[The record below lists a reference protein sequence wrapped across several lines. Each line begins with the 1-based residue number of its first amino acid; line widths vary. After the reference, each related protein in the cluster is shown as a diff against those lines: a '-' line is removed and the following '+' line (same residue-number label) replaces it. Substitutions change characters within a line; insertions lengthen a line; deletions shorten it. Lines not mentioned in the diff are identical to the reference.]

1 MKKILSFILGSIV
14 ALNLSI
20 SVANSAAKEVR
31 VAFFLEWPTP
41 NQEDKVKGIYEKAL
55 GVPVKWTNFSNGGA
69 MTDAM
74 LAGDIDISYSQ
85 GLVPFINAVKSKAP
99 LKLVDIAM
107 EYGMGGTTCVTSNA
121 SGITKANG
129 SELEGK
135 KVAVPLGTMA
145 EYVFD
150 ESMKVIGADRSKM
163 DIIQMDPEEGAA
175 ALVSGD
181 VVMACLFGGNSI
193 KAATAVGSR
202 LLTVQEARDAGILG
216 IDITSVTDKFMKENP
231 GMLRTFIEVTHE
243 ANARYA
249 SGKSDLNVIA
259 KDAEMK
265 LADMKETIGGF
276 KFLTPEETKKSME
289 SGNLDGFLKGMGTPG
304 GAVDTSFLPCL
315 LYTSP
320 SPRDMRRSR
329 MPSSA

>member
-1 MKKILSFILGSIV
+1 MKKLLTFILGSIL

-31 VAFFLEWPTP
+31 VAYFLEWPSP
-41 NQEDKVKGIYEKAL
+41 NLEDMQKKNFAKAL
-55 GVPVKWTNFSNGGA
+55 GVPVKWTNFTNGGA

-150 ESMKVIGADRSKM
+150 ESMKVVGADRSKM

-193 KAATAVGSR
+193 KAAVAVGSR
-202 LLTVQEARDAGILG
+202 LLTVQEARDLSLIH
-216 IDITSVTDKFMKENP
+216 I
-231 GMLRTFIEVTHE
+231 
-243 ANARYA
+243 
-249 SGKSDLNVIA
+249 
-259 KDAEMK
+259 
-265 LADMKETIGGF
+265 
-276 KFLTPEETKKSME
+276 
-289 SGNLDGFLKGMGTPG
+289 
-304 GAVDTSFLPCL
+304 
-315 LYTSP
+315 
-320 SPRDMRRSR
+320 
-329 MPSSA
+329 

>member
-1 MKKILSFILGSIV
+1 MKKIISFILGSIV

-20 SVANSAAKEVR
+20 SVANSAANEVR

-41 NQEDKVKGIYEKAL
+41 NQEDKVKGTFEKAL
-55 GVPVKWTNFSNGGA
+55 GVPVKWTNFTNGGA

-99 LKLVDIAM
+99 IKLVDIAM

-121 SGITKANG
+121 SGITKANAT
-129 SELEGK
+129 ELEGK

-150 ESMKVIGADRSKM
+150 ESMKVVGADRNKM
-163 DIIQMDPEEGAA
+163 EIIQMDPEEGAA

-193 KAATAVGSR
+193 KAATEVGSR
-202 LLTVQEARDAGILG
+202 LLTVDEARAAGILG

-231 GMLRTFIEVTHE
+231 GMVRTFIEVSHE
-243 ANARYA
+243 ANARYKA
-249 SGKSDLNVIA
+249 GKSDLGVIA

-265 LADMKETIGGF
+265 LEDSNGTLSGF
-276 KFLTPEETKKSME
+276 KFLDANETKTSME
-289 SGNLDGFLKGMGTPG
+289 SGNLHKFLQGMGTPKCF
-304 GAVDTSFLPCL
+304 VDTSYLPL
-315 LYTSP
+315 
-320 SPRDMRRSR
+320 
-329 MPSSA
+329 

>member
-1 MKKILSFILGSIV
+1 MKKILSFILSSIV

-20 SVANSAAKEVR
+20 SVANSAANEVR

-41 NQEDKVKGIYEKAL
+41 NQEDKVKGMYEKAL
-55 GVPVKWTNFSNGGA
+55 GVPVKWTNFTNGGA

-99 LKLVDIAM
+99 IKLVDIAM

-150 ESMKVIGADRSKM
+150 ESMKVVGADRNKM

-216 IDITSVTDKFMKENP
+216 IDITSVTTKFMKENP
-231 GMLRTFIEVTHE
+231 GMVRTFIEVTHE
-243 ANARYA
+243 ANARYKA
-249 SGKSDLNVIA
+249 GKSDLNVIA
-259 KDAEMK
+259 KDAEMS
-265 LADMKETIGGF
+265 LANMKETIGGF
-276 KFLTPEETKKSME
+276 KFLRLTEETSQSMT
-289 SGNLDGFLKGMGTPG
+289 K
-304 GAVDTSFLPCL
+304 V
-315 LYTSP
+315 
-320 SPRDMRRSR
+320 
-329 MPSSA
+329 

>member
-1 MKKILSFILGSIV
+1 MKKIISFILGSIL

-20 SVANSAAKEVR
+20 SVANSAANEVR

-41 NQEDKVKGIYEKAL
+41 NQEDKVKGTFEKAL
-55 GVPVKWTNFSNGGA
+55 GVPVKWTNFTNGGA

-99 LKLVDIAM
+99 IKLVDIAM

-121 SGITKANG
+121 SGITKANAT
-129 SELEGK
+129 ELEGK

-150 ESMKVIGADRSKM
+150 ESMKVVGADRNKM
-163 DIIQMDPEEGAA
+163 EIIQMDPEEGAA

-193 KAATAVGSR
+193 KAATEVGSR
-202 LLTVQEARDAGILG
+202 LLTVDEARAAGILG

-231 GMLRTFIEVTHE
+231 GMVRTFIEVSHE
-243 ANARYA
+243 ANARYKA
-249 SGKSDLNVIA
+249 GKSDLGVIA

-265 LADMKETIGGF
+265 LEDSNGTLSGF
-276 KFLTPEETKKSME
+276 KFLDANETKTSME
-289 SGNLDGFLKGMGTPG
+289 SGNLHKFLQGMGTPKG
-304 GAVDTSFLPCL
+304 FVDTSYLPL
-315 LYTSP
+315 
-320 SPRDMRRSR
+320 
-329 MPSSA
+329 

>member
-1 MKKILSFILGSIV
+1 MKKIIS
-14 ALNLSI
+14 ALFGALLVFSLNA
-20 SVANSAAKEVR
+20 SVANAAAKEVR

-41 NQEDKVKGIYEKAL
+41 NQEDKVKKLFDKAL
-55 GVPVKWTNFSNGGA
+55 GVPVKWTNFANGGA

-99 LKLVDIAM
+99 IKLVDIAM
-107 EYGMGGTTCVTSNA
+107 EYGMGGTTCITSKA
-121 SGITKANG
+121 SGITKANA

-150 ESMKVIGADRSKM
+150 ESMKVVGADKGKM
-163 DIIQMDPEEGAA
+163 EVIQMDPEEGAA
-175 ALVSGD
+175 AIVAGD

-193 KAATAVGSR
+193 KAALTVGTR
-202 LLTVQEARDAGILG
+202 LLTVQEARDAGIKG

-249 SGKSDLNVIA
+249 AGKSDLNVIA
-259 KDAEMK
+259 KDAEMA
-265 LADMKETIGGF
+265 LGDMKETLGGF
-276 KFLTPEETKKSME
+276 VFLNAADTKKSME
-289 SGNLDGFLKGMGTPG
+289 SGGNLDGFLKGMGTPN
-304 GAVDTSFLPCL
+304 GAVDTSFLPL
-315 LYTSP
+315 
-320 SPRDMRRSR
+320 
-329 MPSSA
+329 

>member
-1 MKKILSFILGSIV
+1 MKKIISFILGTFV

-20 SVANSAAKEVR
+20 SVANSAANEVR
-31 VAFFLEWPTP
+31 VAYFLEWGSP
-41 NQEDKVKGIYEKAL
+41 NIEDMVKGNYAKAL
-55 GVPVKWTNFSNGGA
+55 GVPVKWTNFTNGGA

-99 LKLVDIAM
+99 IKLVDIAM

-150 ESMKVIGADRSKM
+150 ESMKVIGADRGKM

-193 KAATAVGSR
+193 KAALAVGTKV
-202 LLTVQEARDAGILG
+202 LTVQEARDAGILG
-216 IDITSVTDKFMKENP
+216 IDITSVTTKFMKENP
-231 GMLRTFIEVTHE
+231 GMLRTFVEVTHE
-243 ANARYA
+243 ANDRYRA
-249 SGKSDLNVIA
+249 GKHDMNALSKGSEMSVADL
-259 KDAEMK
+259 KGQLDGM
-265 LADMKETIGGF
+265 
-276 KFLTPEETKKSME
+276 KFLTPAETKESMTK
-289 SGNLDGFLKGMGTPG
+289 GNLHKFLEGMGTPRG
-304 GAVDTSFLPCL
+304 NVDTSYLP
-315 LYTSP
+315 
-320 SPRDMRRSR
+320 M
-329 MPSSA
+329 

>member
-1 MKKILSFILGSIV
+1 MKKIISFILGIFV
-14 ALNLSI
+14 ALNLSM
-20 SVANSAAKEVR
+20 SVANSAANEVR

-41 NQEDKVKGIYEKAL
+41 NQEDKVKKMFDKAL
-55 GVPVKWTNFSNGGA
+55 GVPVKWTNFTNGGA

-99 LKLVDIAM
+99 IKLVDIAM

-121 SGITKANG
+121 SGITKANAT
-129 SELEGK
+129 ELEGK

-150 ESMKVIGADRSKM
+150 ESMKVVGADRNKM
-163 DIIQMDPEEGAA
+163 EIIQMDPEEGAA

-193 KAATAVGSR
+193 KAATEVGSR
-202 LLTVQEARDAGILG
+202 LLTVDEARAAGILG

-231 GMLRTFIEVTHE
+231 GMVRTFIEVTHE
-243 ANARYA
+243 ANARYKA
-249 SGKSDLNVIA
+249 GKSDLGVIA

-265 LADMKETIGGF
+265 LEDSNGTLSGF
-276 KFLTPEETKKSME
+276 KFLDANETKTSME
-289 SGNLDGFLKGMGTPG
+289 SGNLHKFLQGMGTPKG
-304 GAVDTSFLPCL
+304 FVDTSYLPL
-315 LYTSP
+315 
-320 SPRDMRRSR
+320 
-329 MPSSA
+329 

>member
-1 MKKILSFILGSIV
+1 MKKIISFILGSIV
-14 ALNLSI
+14 ALYLSM
-20 SVANSAAKEVR
+20 SVAFSAANQVR

-99 LKLVDIAM
+99 LKLVDVAM
-107 EYGMGGTTCVTSNA
+107 EYGMGGTTCVTSKA
-121 SGITKANG
+121 SGITSANG

-150 ESMKVIGADRSKM
+150 ESMKVVGADKSKM
-163 DIIQMDPEEGAA
+163 TVIQMDPEEGAA

-181 VVMACLFGGNSI
+181 VSMACLFGGNSI
-193 KAATAVGSR
+193 KAALTVGTR
-202 LLTVQEARDAGILG
+202 LLTVQAARDAGIKG

-249 SGKSDLNVIA
+249 AGKSDMNVIA

-265 LADMKETIGGF
+265 LVDMKETLGGF
-276 KFLTPEETKKSME
+276 VFLNAADTKKSME
-289 SGNLDGFLKGMGTPG
+289 SGGTLDGFLKGMGTPN
-304 GAVDTSFLPCL
+304 GAVDTSFLPL
-315 LYTSP
+315 
-320 SPRDMRRSR
+320 
-329 MPSSA
+329 

>member
-1 MKKILSFILGSIV
+1 MKKILSFILSSIV

-20 SVANSAAKEVR
+20 SVANSAANEVR

-41 NQEDKVKGIYEKAL
+41 NQEDKVKGMYEKAL
-55 GVPVKWTNFSNGGA
+55 GVPVKWTNFTNGGA

-99 LKLVDIAM
+99 IKLVDIAM

-121 SGITKANG
+121 SGITKANA

-150 ESMKVIGADRSKM
+150 ESMKVVGADRNKM

-216 IDITSVTDKFMKENP
+216 IDITSVTTKFMKENP
-231 GMLRTFIEVTHE
+231 GMVRTFIEVTHE
-243 ANARYA
+243 ANARYKA
-249 SGKSDLNVIA
+249 GKSDLNVIA
-259 KDAEMK
+259 KDAEMS
-265 LADMKETIGGF
+265 LDSMKETIGGF
-276 KFLTPEETKKSME
+276 KFLDAQETKTSME
-289 SGNLDGFLKGMGTPG
+289 SGNLHKFLQGMGTPKG
-304 GAVDTSFLPCL
+304 N
-315 LYTSP
+315 
-320 SPRDMRRSR
+320 RRY
-329 MPSSA
+329 

>member
-1 MKKILSFILGSIV
+1 MKKLLTFILGSIL

-31 VAFFLEWPTP
+31 VAYFLEWPSP
-41 NQEDKVKGIYEKAL
+41 NLEDMQKKNFAKAL
-55 GVPVKWTNFSNGGA
+55 GVPVKWTNFTNGGA

-150 ESMKVIGADRSKM
+150 ESMKVVGADRSKM
-163 DIIQMDPEEGAA
+163 DIILNVVMMVLAYFIA
-175 ALVSGD
+175 KKFVSG
-181 VVMACLFGGNSI
+181 VAQQKCIAIECGLQNGTLAVFV
-193 KAATAVGSR
+193 ATLIFDEVAYIVPTGAYA
-202 LLTVQEARDAGILG
+202 LLMYITGFIFIYILR
-216 IDITSVTDKFMKENP
+216 KN
-231 GMLRTFIEVTHE
+231 
-243 ANARYA
+243 N
-249 SGKSDLNVIA
+249 
-259 KDAEMK
+259 
-265 LADMKETIGGF
+265 
-276 KFLTPEETKKSME
+276 
-289 SGNLDGFLKGMGTPG
+289 
-304 GAVDTSFLPCL
+304 
-315 LYTSP
+315 
-320 SPRDMRRSR
+320 
-329 MPSSA
+329 

>member
-1 MKKILSFILGSIV
+1 MKKIISFILGSIV

-20 SVANSAAKEVR
+20 SVANSAANEVR

-41 NQEDKVKGIYEKAL
+41 NQEDKVKGTFEKAL
-55 GVPVKWTNFSNGGA
+55 GVPVKWTNFTNGGA

-99 LKLVDIAM
+99 IKLVDIAM

-121 SGITKANG
+121 SGITKANAT
-129 SELEGK
+129 ELEGK

-150 ESMKVIGADRSKM
+150 ESMKVVGADRNKM
-163 DIIQMDPEEGAA
+163 EIIQMDPEEGAA

-193 KAATAVGSR
+193 KAATEVGSK
-202 LLTVQEARDAGILG
+202 LLTVDEARAAGILG

-231 GMLRTFIEVTHE
+231 GMVRTFIEVTHE
-243 ANARYA
+243 ANARYKA
-249 SGKSDLNVIA
+249 GKSNLGVIA

-265 LADMKETIGGF
+265 LEDSNGTLSGF
-276 KFLTPEETKKSME
+276 KFLDANETKTSME
-289 SGNLDGFLKGMGTPG
+289 SGNLHKFLQGMGTPKG
-304 GAVDTSFLPCL
+304 FVDTSYLPL
-315 LYTSP
+315 
-320 SPRDMRRSR
+320 
-329 MPSSA
+329 

>member
-1 MKKILSFILGSIV
+1 MRKIISFILGTIV

-20 SVANSAAKEVR
+20 SVANAAANEVR

-41 NQEDKVKGIYEKAL
+41 NQEDKVKKLFDKAL

-99 LKLVDIAM
+99 IKLVDVAM
-107 EYGMGGTTCVTSNA
+107 EYGMGGTTCVTSNK
-121 SGITKANG
+121 SGITKANA

-145 EYVFD
+145 EYVFT
-150 ESMKVIGADRSKM
+150 ESMKIVGADRKKM
-163 DIIQMDPEEGAA
+163 EIIAMDPEEGAA

-193 KAATAVGSR
+193 KSATAVGTR
-202 LLTVQEARDAGILG
+202 LLTVDEARAGGIMG
-216 IDITSVTDKFMKENP
+216 IDIVSVTNKFMKENP
-231 GMLRTFIEVTHE
+231 GMVRSFVELTHE
-243 ANARYA
+243 ANERYRN
-249 SGKSDLNVIA
+249 GKSDLNA
-259 KDAEMK
+259 MSKESEMK
-265 LADMKETIGGF
+265 VADMNDTLSGF
-276 KFLTPEETKKSME
+276 KFLTPKETKKSMK
-289 SGNLDGFLKGMGTPG
+289 SGNLSKFLKGFDTPKGT
-304 GAVDTSFLPCL
+304 VTTKFLP
-315 LYTSP
+315 
-320 SPRDMRRSR
+320 
-329 MPSSA
+329 

>member
-1 MKKILSFILGSIV
+1 MKKIISFILGSIV

-20 SVANSAAKEVR
+20 SVANSAANEVR

-41 NQEDKVKGIYEKAL
+41 NQEDKVKGTFEKAL
-55 GVPVKWTNFSNGGA
+55 GVPVKWTNFTNGGA

-99 LKLVDIAM
+99 IKLVDIAM
-107 EYGMGGTTCVTSNA
+107 EYGMGGTTCVTSDA
-121 SGITKANG
+121 SGITKANAT
-129 SELEGK
+129 ELEGK

-150 ESMKVIGADRSKM
+150 ESMKVVGADRNKM
-163 DIIQMDPEEGAA
+163 EVIQMDPEEGAA

-193 KAATAVGSR
+193 KAATEVGSR
-202 LLTVQEARDAGILG
+202 LLTVDEARNAGILG

-231 GMLRTFIEVTHE
+231 GMVRTFIEVTHE
-243 ANARYA
+243 ANARYKA
-249 SGKSDLNVIA
+249 GKSDLGVIA

-265 LADMKETIGGF
+265 LEDSNGTLSGF
-276 KFLTPEETKKSME
+276 KFLDANETKTSME
-289 SGNLDGFLKGMGTPG
+289 SGNLHKFLQGMGTPKG
-304 GAVDTSFLPCL
+304 FVDTSYLPL
-315 LYTSP
+315 
-320 SPRDMRRSR
+320 
-329 MPSSA
+329 

>member
-1 MKKILSFILGSIV
+1 MKKIITMILGSAV
-14 ALNLSI
+14 ALTLTI
-20 SVANSAAKEVR
+20 SAAFSAAKEVR

-41 NQEDKVKGIYEKAL
+41 NQEDKVKKTFDDAL

-85 GLVPFINAVKSKAP
+85 GLVPFINAVKSNAP
-99 LKLVDIAM
+99 LKLVDVAM

-121 SGITKANG
+121 SGITKANA

-150 ESMKVIGADRSKM
+150 ESMKVVGADKGKM
-163 DIIQMDPEEGAA
+163 EVIQMDPEEGAA
-175 ALVSGD
+175 AIVAGD

-193 KAATAVGSR
+193 KAALTVGTR
-202 LLTVQEARDAGILG
+202 LLTVQEARDAGIKG
-216 IDITSVTDKFMKENP
+216 IDITSVTTKFMKENP

-243 ANARYA
+243 ANARLA
-249 SGKSDLNVIA
+249 AGKSNMNIIA
-259 KDAEMK
+259 KDAEMTV
-265 LADMKETIGGF
+265 ADMKETLDGF
-276 KFLTPEETKKSME
+276 VFLNAADTKKSM
-289 SGNLDGFLKGMGTPG
+289 SKGGTLDGFLKGMGTPK
-304 GAVDTSFLPCL
+304 GAVDTSFLPL
-315 LYTSP
+315 
-320 SPRDMRRSR
+320 
-329 MPSSA
+329 